1 MSFIDFPAIIILSS
15 KASKI
20 CNPHFYFSYPALW
33 DEAISVA
40 AVCKRKGL
48 PTSLF
53 SDSYLK
59 VDYAAL
65 GGSILSLKPG
75 GGYQFISGTSIA
87 CPHVSGF
94 ITALLTK
101 HKGLDHKELRSMLDS
116 FVVYV
121 GRNGSK
127 DLETGVKFL
136 TYLDHE
142 ECQLFWKKEL
152 QESRN
157 MNSFFKNC

>member
-1 MSFIDFPAIIILSS
+1 MDSYVCASFSS
-15 KASKI
+15 S
-20 CNPHFYFSYPALW
+20 SYPALW
-33 DEAISVA
+33 GEAISVA

-53 SDSYLK
+53 SDSELK

-94 ITALLTK
+94 IAALLTK
-101 HKGLDHKELRSMLDS
+101 HKGLDYKELRSMLDS
-116 FVVYV
+116 FVIYV

-136 TYLDHE
+136 TYLDHD

-152 QESRN
+152 EESRN
-157 MNSFFKNC
+157 MNSFFKDY